1 MKPLT
6 LIGDGMLVTVGAV
19 MPGGVLPPGGGT
31 KEKRAYFE
39 YS

>member
-19 MPGGVLPPGGGT
+19 MPGGVLPPGGRSQR
-31 KEKRAYFE
+31 KREDATE
-39 YS
+39 